1 MQSKEDSESIA
12 TLLGNYTANACACTL
27 ILCIV
32 YSFYNEKAMYRV
44 LAKLRNIQI
53 LLVLA
58 IFQLD
63 VSRQATDFLSNLTRL
78 VGFESYLSFGL
89 VDSSDSVAGDSVSE

>member
-1 MQSKEDSESIA
+1 MQSKEDSENLA

-27 ILCIV
+27 IFCFV
-32 YSFYNEKAMYRV
+32 YSFYNHKAMYRM

-63 VSRQATDFLSNLTRL
+63 VPRQATGFLSNLTRL

-89 VDSSDSVAGDSVSE
+89 VDNSDSVAGDRLSE